1 MADSPEPDQN
11 KPQDPTPQP
20 ASNSDQDF
28 IKRAQSKYGS
38 IGAIVASG
46 MLGLDRVL
54 GRKPK
59 DEGAVIWEASGEP
72 GDIDRDGISVDIDE
86 STSVVAHP
94 PRGRA
99 GRHVRKRRN
108 PAE

>member
-1 MADSPEPDQN
+1 MAKTSAPEPSEPD
-11 KPQDPTPQP
+11 TPLP
-20 ASNSDQDF
+20 LVSVSDQELV
-28 IKRAQSKYGS
+28 KRAHTRYGAL
-38 IGAIVASG
+38 GAIIASG

-86 STSVVAHP
+86 NTSVVAHL
-94 PRGRA
+94 PRGRS

-108 PAE
+108 SVE

>member
-1 MADSPEPDQN
+1 MAKSSAPDPNEPG
-11 KPQDPTPQP
+11 TPLP
-20 ASNSDQDF
+20 PVPVSDQDLV
-28 IKRAQSKYGS
+28 KRAHTRYGAL
-38 IGAIVASG
+38 GAIVASG

-72 GDIDRDGISVDIDE
+72 GDIDRDGITVDIDDN
-86 STSVVAHP
+86 TTVVAHVP
-94 PRGRA
+94 QGRT

-108 PAE
+108 NVE